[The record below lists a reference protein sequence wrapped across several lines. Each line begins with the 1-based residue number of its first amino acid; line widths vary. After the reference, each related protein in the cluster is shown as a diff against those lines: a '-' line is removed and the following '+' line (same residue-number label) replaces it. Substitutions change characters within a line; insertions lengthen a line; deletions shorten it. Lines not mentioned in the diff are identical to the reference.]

1 MVRFELAP
9 DSNSLTFSELVWG
22 MVWWWFRG
30 GLGWCG
36 GGKTLAVAMIW
47 GTTKC
52 AVVATYRLHSDVSEL
67 LQFDRFGV
75 DKLVNLQFLTAK
87 VKLSLIQI

>member
-1 MVRFELAP
+1 MVRTMDGGGVVVVGGWWRRVVGE
-9 DSNSLTFSELVWG
+9 VG
-22 MVWWWFRG
+22 VVVVQWWF
-30 GLGWCG
+30 G

-75 DKLVNLQFLTAK
+75 DKLVD
-87 VKLSLIQI
+87 